1 MRILRS
7 FLNCWCVCQILKEKE
22 LTDPLVAAESGVVN
36 MLEEDASNAPQSL
49 WNKSTLGKD
58 LHA

>member
-1 MRILRS
+1 M
-7 FLNCWCVCQILKEKE
+7 KEKE

-36 MLEEDASNAPQSL
+36 MLEEDASNAPQLL